1 MPPLENERL
10 SVLSPAGLK
19 MRLVGLAERRLPVRW
34 LDEVNHFL
42 IQTRLLFSRFVL
54 LLLAAMFFFF
64 TWATVEQQT
73 FQEENVFGFLLM
85 QTIGLAIILHMSLW
99 EGEREERTFE
109 FLVMRVPNVHSLI
122 WFKLRVSL
130 LWTFILLLP
139 FFFGFVWFVSIPFG
153 HALLFLLFCST
164 HVLFFSLLTCV
175 VASFV
180 HRALPTGIIV
190 VIATSIYAGF
200 SENAPLPYRDYYRTF
215 LYPFSEAHSS
225 WGTFDWVRLIV
236 VNRLVEV
243 VEALGFYTWF
253 ARRLSK
259 TEKWI
264 G

>member
-42 IQTRLLFSRFVL
+42 VQTRLLFSRCVL

-64 TWATVEQQT
+64 TWATIEQQT
-73 FQEENVFGFLLM
+73 FKEENAFGLLLL
-85 QTIGLAIILHMSLW
+85 QTIGLAVILHMGLW
-99 EGEREERTFE
+99 ESEREERTFE

-130 LWTFILLLP
+130 IWTVVLLGP
-139 FFFGFVWFVSIPFG
+139 FFLGFVWFVSIPFG

-164 HVLFFSLLTCV
+164 HAVFFSLFTCI

-190 VIATSIYAGF
+190 VIATSMYAGF
-200 SENAPLPYRDYYRTF
+200 SENAPLPYRDYYWTF
-215 LYPFSEAHSS
+215 LYPFSEAYSS

-243 VEALGFYTWF
+243 LEALGFYAWF